1 MIVRNFH
8 KTDTKTLIELF
19 RETVH
24 RVCCADYSV
33 EQLNAWAP
41 DSIDAALWESRL
53 EKSYTLVAEENGFI
67 LGFANLESDGNIDMF
82 YVSFQAQGK
91 GVGKTLL
98 RHLENHAKDLK
109 LDKLTSDVSLTA
121 RKFFQHSGFL
131 TDEEYVKVRN
141 GVEFKNTLMSKRIT
155 Y

>member
-41 DSIDAALWESRL
+41 DFIDESVWESRFF
-53 EKSYTLVAEENGFI
+53 KSYTLVAEEIGLI
-67 LGFANLESDGNIDMF
+67 LGFRNL
-82 YVSFQAQGK
+82 
-91 GVGKTLL
+91 
-98 RHLENHAKDLK
+98 
-109 LDKLTSDVSLTA
+109 
-121 RKFFQHSGFL
+121 
-131 TDEEYVKVRN
+131 
-141 GVEFKNTLMSKRIT
+141 
-155 Y
+155 

>member
-24 RVCCADYSV
+24 RVCCVDYSV
-33 EQLNAWAP
+33 EQLKAWAP
-41 DSIDAALWESRL
+41 DFIDDSVWESRL
-53 EKSYTLVAEENGFI
+53 EKSYALVAEENGLI
-67 LGFANLESDGNIDMF
+67 LGFANLENDGNIDMF
-82 YVSFQAQGK
+82 YVSAESQGK
-91 GVGKTLL
+91 GVGKVLL
-98 RHLENHAKDLK
+98 KHLENHAKDLK

-131 TDEEYVKVRN
+131 TEKEYIKVRN
-141 GVEFKNTLMSKRIT
+141 DVEFKNTLMSKKLS

>member
-19 RETVH
+19 KETVH

-33 EQLNAWAP
+33 DQLNAWAP
-41 DSIDAALWESRL
+41 DFIDAALWESRL

-98 RHLENHAKDLK
+98 RHLENHANDLK

-131 TDEEYVKVRN
+131 TDEEYVKIRN
-141 GVEFKNTLMSKRIT
+141 GVEFKNTLM
-155 Y
+155 

>member
-1 MIVRNFH
+1 MDVRFFN
-8 KTDTKTLIELF
+8 KADTQALIELF

-41 DSIDAALWESRL
+41 AFIDASAWEDRL
-53 EKSYTLVAEENGFI
+53 FKSYTLVAEDNGLI

-82 YVSFQAQGK
+82 YVSAQAQGK
-91 GVGKTLL
+91 GVGKVLL
-98 RHLENHAKDLK
+98 KRLEDHAKDLK
-109 LDKLTSDVSLTA
+109 LNKLASDVSLTA
-121 RKFFQHSGFL
+121 RTFFQHSGFL
-131 TDEEYVKVRN
+131 TEKEYIKVRN
-141 GVEFKNTLMSKRIT
+141 GIEFNNTLMSKKLF

>member
-33 EQLNAWAP
+33 EQLKAWAP
-41 DSIDAALWESRL
+41 DIIDESVWESRF
-53 EKSYTLVAEENGFI
+53 EKSYTLVAEENGVV
-67 LGFANLESDGNIDMF
+67 LGFANLENDGNIDMF
-82 YVSFQAQGK
+82 YVNAQTQGK

-98 RHLENHAKDLK
+98 RHLEKHAKDLK
-109 LDKLTSDVSLTA
+109 LEKITSDVSLTA
-121 RKFFQHSGFL
+121 RKFFQHSDFH
-131 TDEEYVKVRN
+131 TDEEYIKVRN
-141 GVEFKNTLMSKRIT
+141 GVEFKNTLMSKRLS

>member
-8 KTDTKTLIELF
+8 KTDIKTLIEIF

-24 RVCCADYSV
+24 KVCCADYSL
-33 EQLNAWAP
+33 EQLNTWAP
-41 DSIDAALWESRL
+41 EFIDAAQWESRL
-53 EKSYTLVAEENGFI
+53 EKSYTLVAEENGVI
-67 LGFANLESDGNIDMF
+67 LGFANLENNGNIDMF
-82 YVSFQAQGK
+82 YVSAEAQGK

-98 RHLENHAKDLK
+98 RHLEKHAKDLK
-109 LDKLTSDVSLTA
+109 LEKITSDVSLTA
-121 RKFFQHSGFL
+121 RKFFQHSDFL

-141 GVEFKNTLMSKRIT
+141 GVEFKNTLMSKRLS